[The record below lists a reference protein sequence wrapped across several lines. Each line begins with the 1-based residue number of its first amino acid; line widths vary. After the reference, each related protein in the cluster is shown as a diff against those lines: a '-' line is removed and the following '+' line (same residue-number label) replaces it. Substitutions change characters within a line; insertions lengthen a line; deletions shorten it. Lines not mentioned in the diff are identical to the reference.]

1 MRWTTRTIAPVS
13 IVVPCHRVIGK
24 NGELKGYAG
33 GVIRKQRLL
42 EHEGALPA
50 ADAKPASVNAT
61 AVQETMQLAFGACRF
76 PLPAFH
82 FYRFPGDR
90 SPHPVPSIPRET

>member
-1 MRWTTRTIAPVS
+1 MRWTTRTIAPVC

-33 GVIRKQRLL
+33 GVIRKHRLL

-50 ADAKPASVNAT
+50 ADAKPASANAT

-76 PLPAFH
+76 PL
-82 FYRFPGDR
+82 
-90 SPHPVPSIPRET
+90 SISTGSRETGHRIRCLASPRET